1 MPKYIYGTVLVVAC
15 MWIIMTTVATIPLE
29 LEYKWQSWTIVA
41 FGPVIVV
48 VGLLEVIERIF
59 FKGRG

>member
-1 MPKYIYGTVLVVAC
+1 MPKFIYGTVLVVAC
-15 MWIIMTTVATIPLE
+15 MWIIMTTIATMPLE

-41 FGPVIVV
+41 FGPVIVIV
-48 VGLLEVIERIF
+48 SLLEVIERIF

>member
-1 MPKYIYGTVLVVAC
+1 MPKFMWGIVLVATCV
-15 MWIIMTTVATIPLE
+15 WIIMTTIATMPLE
-29 LEYKWQSWTIVA
+29 LEYKWTAWTMVA

-48 VGLLEVIERIF
+48 AGLLEVIERIF

>member
-1 MPKYIYGTVLVVAC
+1 MPKFIYGTVLVVAC
-15 MWIIMTTVATIPLE
+15 MWIIMTTVATIPLQ
-29 LEYKWQSWTIVA
+29 LEYKWTAWTIVA

-48 VGLLEVIERIF
+48 TGLLEVIERIF

>member
-1 MPKYIYGTVLVVAC
+1 MPKFIYGTVLVVAC

-29 LEYKWQSWTIVA
+29 LEYKWQSWTLVA